1 MLTERPRTNVERAGR
16 RAATAAVSSEP
27 SALIPAMAAAAGA
40 TTLGGPGPAAGRR
53 AFARIPLRVSA
64 VGTAAP
70 VLNSNRSQEGG
81 VLLQPRGQAGAALC
95 HPARGLGTLGPLAEA
110 SGGAVPRWRV
120 SPPWP
125 SRTGCARTTAH
136 PPGAPGRPAEDIAAA
151 AGPGPAGKGVDA
163 AFQQR
168 GRGCGRVRCPRRA
181 CLSCLIRPSSGV
193 LLAEGLEVPLCGC
206 QPREETPSWAGS
218 PQGHPWTCQLRFC

>member
-1 MLTERPRTNVERAGR
+1 MLTERPRTNVERAGH
-16 RAATAAVSSEP
+16 RAATAAVSSKP

-40 TTLGGPGPAAGRR
+40 TTPGDPGPCRGAQGLRAHSPESQRR
-53 AFARIPLRVSA
+53 GDS
-64 VGTAAP
+64 AP
-70 VLNSNRSQEGG
+70 VLNSNRNREGG

-136 PPGAPGRPAEDIAAA
+136 PPGAPGRPAEDVAAA

-181 CLSCLIRPSSGV
+181 CLSRLI
-193 LLAEGLEVPLCGC
+193 
-206 QPREETPSWAGS
+206 
-218 PQGHPWTCQLRFC
+218 